1 MLSALSS
8 PMLDEAVLAKER
20 RRGEQGDAVTVD
32 SICGT
37 EPDRSRDI
45 SHRGGQRHDGNVVE
59 HASGEIAM
67 HDDSRPC
74 LVHLGQPDLARPPRR
89 ATNQARASTKLP
101 PCPQNGRGVVAVVG
115 SRTGGHEHLC
125 LHRSGKMVRALK
137 APQRPAAGCSFSREL
152 LLRGGQSVNRAEN
165 LKRSHKLA
173 RVSHQTDRMP
183 LPPPLQP

>member
-67 HDDSRPC
+67 HDDSRPR
-74 LVHLGQPDLARPPRR
+74 LVHLGQPDLARPPLALALLVAMLAGAAISILVNTITVPLGIPIALVLLAIAAPTFLALR
-89 ATNQARASTKLP
+89 AD
-101 PCPQNGRGVVAVVG
+101 
-115 SRTGGHEHLC
+115 SRNPSKTG
-125 LHRSGKMVRALK
+125 
-137 APQRPAAGCSFSREL
+137 
-152 LLRGGQSVNRAEN
+152 
-165 LKRSHKLA
+165 
-173 RVSHQTDRMP
+173 
-183 LPPPLQP
+183 